1 MATGNGGNLSEKLIE
16 AINQIHAEAAAGNI
30 NKKHEAIKAVTEGQ
44 TRFAAMLNMLS
55 RQLSEPGMHY
65 GPEIT
70 EPLTKAGTH
79 QQAGAMAASESDT
92 ALTTLKQMQLG
103 DLPGSGRQAPHH
115 SELQESGSR

>member
-1 MATGNGGNLSEKLIE
+1 MATGTGSAEKLIE
-16 AINQIHAEAAAGNI
+16 GINRIHAEAAAGNI
-30 NKKHEAIKAVTEGQ
+30 NAKHAAIKAVTEGQ
-44 TRFAAMLNMLS
+44 VRFAAMLAMLS

-70 EPLTKAGTH
+70 EPLAKAATH
-79 QQAGAMAASESDT
+79 QQAGAMAASEADS

-115 SELQESGSR
+115 TELSEGGAA